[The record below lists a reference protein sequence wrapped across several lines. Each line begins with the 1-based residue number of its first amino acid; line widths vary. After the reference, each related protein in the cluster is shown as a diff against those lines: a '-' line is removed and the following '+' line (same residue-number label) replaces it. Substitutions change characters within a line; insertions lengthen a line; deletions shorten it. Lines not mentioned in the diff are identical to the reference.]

1 MRPPAGV
8 DRLKPVRASYARL
21 ASMPHRCGAAAW
33 KWPNSRAGRRP
44 VSGRLLSLAISRRLR
59 RIGGACLPGERS
71 SPGQASACQRPQA
84 GAFFLT
90 FSARGFSSAPDLAVM
105 VLVGQQ
111 AREILAGGVAQQVA
125 VHAHVVAKECLA
137 DAAVE
142 QVGAEEIESLRF
154 LPEGFGIHHAA
165 ALSWLV

>member
-1 MRPPAGV
+1 MRLVVSIGPSLCRAGQGPNAVRPAACLRPALEFGHFQ
-8 DRLKPVRASYARL
+8 AA
-21 ASMPHRCGAAAW
+21 APHRWGMLAR
-33 KWPNSRAGRRP
+33 RAT
-44 VSGRLLSLAISRRLR
+44 LAQ
-59 RIGGACLPGERS
+59 GERS
-71 SPGQASACQRPQA
+71 SPGQVSACQRPLA